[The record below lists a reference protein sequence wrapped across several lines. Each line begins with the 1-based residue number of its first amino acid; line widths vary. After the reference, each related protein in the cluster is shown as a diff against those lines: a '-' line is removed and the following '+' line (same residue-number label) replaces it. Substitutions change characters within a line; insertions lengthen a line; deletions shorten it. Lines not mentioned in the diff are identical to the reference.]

1 MIKTKKMVKG
11 ITVAAVTLALVA
23 VRTPAWGDIIFN
35 LAGVDDPNLTA
46 LVDFMYTPDTDIAG
60 TIDIDITNTS
70 LAAAGPDP
78 RLTAFAFNVPS
89 EVLFTSFTGPTGWD
103 FDFDPDDI
111 DTPGQF
117 GLFDLAG
124 VTGLGFSGGDPND
137 GIPRSSTFN
146 FQFFLSGSDLDLLTA
161 NSFLS
166 LFSFDA
172 LGDPEEAEQ
181 FFIAR
186 FQRTGADGEGSDV
199 AIPGTPIP
207 EPATL
212 LLIGSGLVGI
222 GAGAYR
228 RKKKS

>member
-11 ITVAAVTLALVA
+11 ITVATVALALVA
-23 VRTPAWGDIIFN
+23 VRTPAWGNIIFN
-35 LAGVDDPNLTA
+35 LAGVNDPNLNA
-46 LVDFMYTPDTDIAG
+46 LVDFMYTPDTDTG

-78 RLTAFAFNVPS
+78 RLTAFGFNVPS
-89 EVLFTSFTGPTGWD
+89 EVLFISAFTGPTGWD

-111 DTPGQF
+111 STPGQF

-124 VTGLGFSGGDPND
+124 VTGPSFSGGDPDD
-137 GIPRSSTFN
+137 GIPRSSTFM
-146 FQFFLSGSDLDLLTA
+146 FQFVLSGSNLDTLTE

-166 LFSFDA
+166 LPS
-172 LGDPEEAEQ
+172 LDPPGPPDEDVQ
-181 FFIAR
+181 PFIAR
-186 FQRTGADGEGSDV
+186 FQRTGADGRGSDV

-212 LLIGSGLVGI
+212 LLIGTGLVGL
-222 GAGAYR
+222 GAGAWR
-228 RKKKS
+228 RKRL